1 MVDKFSRIC
10 YYLTMKKEGGYVML
24 TKFGRFCRKLRID
37 KGELLLDMAKKLNV
51 SAAFLSKVE
60 NGKSKPPI
68 EWQQLIAHIYQLTSE
83 EINELDEA
91 MFDARNRDSIDLSIF
106 NDSERDV
113 MLAFARK
120 LSTQNEDKEVDKIK
134 RILRVNKGS
143 D

>member
-1 MVDKFSRIC
+1 
-10 YYLTMKKEGGYVML
+10 ML